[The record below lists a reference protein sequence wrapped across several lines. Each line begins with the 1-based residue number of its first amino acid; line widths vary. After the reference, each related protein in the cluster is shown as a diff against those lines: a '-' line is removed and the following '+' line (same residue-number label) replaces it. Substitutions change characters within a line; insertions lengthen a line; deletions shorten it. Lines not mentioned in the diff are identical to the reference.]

1 MSGIALKDLNQA
13 VQHKMNTQDHAR
25 LDSGVVHGA

>member
-1 MSGIALKDLNQA
+1 MTVIALKDLNQA

-25 LDSGVVHGA
+25 LDSGVVHDA